1 VVIVDIN
8 KVRLA
13 GKRDD
18 ASSSSRIPRAAL
30 DSSAERRAQRFDA
43 ALNDLAVNP
52 SAAIDSLL
60 ALRVDAL
67 ESAPALAGALA
78 PAIDAL
84 RAGHDATD
92 ALVRARRI
100 AAGVTVERIESTWSA
115 GW

>member
-1 VVIVDIN
+1 MRRSVT
-8 KVRLA
+8 LA
-13 GKRDD
+13 TD
-18 ASSSSRIPRAAL
+18 
-30 DSSAERRAQRFDA
+30 
-43 ALNDLAVNP
+43 P

-67 ESAPALAGALA
+67 ESAPAFAGALA

-100 AAGVTVERIESTWSA
+100 AAGAMVARADSPRGAAWSGA
-115 GW
+115 W